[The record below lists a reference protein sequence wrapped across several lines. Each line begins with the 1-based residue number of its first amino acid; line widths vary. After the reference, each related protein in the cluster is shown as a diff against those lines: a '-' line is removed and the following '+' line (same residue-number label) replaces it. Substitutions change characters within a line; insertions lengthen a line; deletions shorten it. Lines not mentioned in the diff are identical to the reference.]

1 MILSLKDYRDVWN
14 KHFVILLHNIKGI
27 NAVLSRIWKCS
38 KSRSFGAIFF
48 GQKIRLVLYFTLFAT
63 MDPSQNCWYMTTVSV
78 VDTCVGHEYDND
90 FDYDDANVDNDD
102 IDYGKHYT

>member
-1 MILSLKDYRDVWN
+1 
-14 KHFVILLHNIKGI
+14 
-27 NAVLSRIWKCS
+27 
-38 KSRSFGAIFF
+38 
-48 GQKIRLVLYFTLFAT
+48 
-63 MDPSQNCWYMTTVSV
+63 MTTVSV